1 MVNKCMYSVFL
12 RLLQEETVK
21 QTEERVNQAL
31 MERDEIWQQKMS
43 DQEMAHQDV
52 VGARVS

>member
-1 MVNKCMYSVFL
+1 MYSVFF

-21 QTEERVNQAL
+21 QTEERVSQAL

-43 DQEMAHQDV
+43 DQEMAHQEV